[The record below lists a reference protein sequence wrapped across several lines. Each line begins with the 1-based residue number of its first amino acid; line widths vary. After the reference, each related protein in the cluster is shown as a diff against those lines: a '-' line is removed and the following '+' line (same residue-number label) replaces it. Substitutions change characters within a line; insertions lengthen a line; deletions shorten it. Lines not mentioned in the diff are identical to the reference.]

1 MLEIILGRPRSGKTH
16 RIITEIQ
23 ESVKQKRKT
32 YLIVPDQQIFVSE
45 SILARLDPEVWQ
57 YLEVVSFTGL
67 CELVFGKHGGLT
79 YKRVSDGAKHLL
91 AWFSTK
97 RISEFLVEFDSVKI
111 DPAFSDMA
119 LLTIDELAMMGISPE
134 RLEEVISKSD
144 NEAFVTKMRDICLI
158 YSSYLDLVEKKMG
171 NDVKLSDKILTLLYE
186 TIHKNSFFS
195 TAHVYIDSFTDFTGL
210 EWNIVKSIIL
220 SADKTAITLPIAT
233 RGAHDN
239 YTESAKRTLK
249 SLTSFARDNYIESV
263 DILCDSQNEYIYSD
277 LCHLEKNLW
286 NFKLLPSEN
295 NFSHPIDNI
304 SMAICK
310 NPYDEAEY
318 IALKILEYKNKGYK
332 YSDMAVIPRDA
343 ESKKGIINAIF
354 DKYSI
359 PYFYSEKTDLSNT
372 SCARLVLSALKCISH
387 NFRLDDI
394 LTLVKTG
401 LCPIE
406 PYKCD
411 MFEDYCTTWNI
422 CGNMF
427 YEDVWS
433 MNPDGYSTRVSER
446 GKEILDA
453 ANEVKNIIM
462 PPLISLA
469 SDIRAAEKNTK
480 KICMAIYS
488 YLENM
493 SIADN
498 LTSLCELELSLG
510 NTREAS
516 EILRMYD
523 YMISSLTE
531 LSVILGEECMGV
543 DDISSAISIL
553 LSHTD
558 IGSVPSSFDYVT
570 VGSASTLRAEN
581 IKIAFVPGL
590 VEGEFPAN
598 VNANGIIK
606 DNDKELLSAIGIKL
620 PSTEEKLASDE
631 LTFSHRAISTPHD
644 KLILTTYTNDLG
656 GHSKTPSMI
665 WTRAL
670 YVLPAL
676 KAHVEQFDIERIKLI
691 AKEKLKNYMA
701 DNTRED
707 CESTP
712 TKEIPTDMLSTF
724 GDDSFESIDP
734 SLARLVFGDSIYL
747 SKSAISTFLLCPYR
761 YWCENVLKIREN
773 KGGLMNAADIGTYV
787 HFVLEKLIAKE
798 KLDDGSLPK
807 LTSKELLERINK
819 VSEDYI
825 DTIGFVP
832 SPSMLYAI
840 SRYRNIAHAMLVSIF
855 EEFSNSQFK
864 IIGMEQSL
872 SERKQGALSPLKFDI
887 DLPDDFKSK
896 IVLMGEI
903 DRLDA
908 YKNQNGIYLRIVD
921 YKTGTNTFDINKV
934 SEGNE
939 LQLPIYLFSA
949 ASEENKFNPIF
960 KNEEGKE
967 LYPASAM
974 FLSAKESNG
983 TVKPLRSGFIA
994 NDNEILKAT
1003 SNTLDSEILGVKI
1016 DKDSG
1021 KAVGNAVSFE
1031 EMAGLK
1037 KTLIDTISDVAKN
1050 LYSGKAERCPSQD
1063 ACKYCKVRN
1072 TCPVAAKIKEY

>member
-1 MLEIILGRPRSGKTH
+1 MLEIIFGRPRSGKTH

-23 ESVKQKRKT
+23 ESVKQKNKT
-32 YLIVPDQQIFVSE
+32 YLIVPEQQVFVSE
-45 SILARLDPEVWQ
+45 SMLARLDPELWQ
-57 YLEVVSFTGL
+57 YLEVISFTGL
-67 CELVFGKHGGLT
+67 CELVFSKHGGLT
-79 YKRVSDGAKHLL
+79 YKKVSDGAKHLL

-97 RISEFLVEFDSVKI
+97 RISDFLVEFDSVKI

-134 RLEEVISKSD
+134 TLEEIIKESD
-144 NEAFVTKMRDICLI
+144 NEEFVSKIKDICLI
-158 YSSYLDLVEKKMG
+158 YSSYLALVSEKMED
-171 NDVKLSDKILTLLYE
+171 DVKLSDGILTLLNE
-186 TIHKNSFFS
+186 TMHKHSFFS
-195 TAHVYIDSFTDFTGL
+195 GAHVYIDSFADFTGL
-210 EWNIVKSIIL
+210 EWNIVEKIIL
-220 SADKTAITLPIAT
+220 GANKTAITLPISM
-233 RGAHDN
+233 RGANDN
-239 YTESAKRTLK
+239 YTEGAKRTLK
-249 SLTSFARDNYIESV
+249 NLTSFAHDNYIETV
-263 DILCDSQNEYIYSD
+263 DVLCNSQNEYISDD
-277 LCHLEKNLW
+277 LCYLEKNLW

-295 NFSHPIDNI
+295 NFSDSPDNI

-318 IALKILEYKNKGYK
+318 IALKILEYKNNGYK

-359 PYFYSEKTDLSNT
+359 PYFYSEKTDLST
-372 SCARLVLSALKCISH
+372 TPCARLVLSALKCISH
-387 NFRLDDI
+387 NFRLDDL
-394 LTLVKTG
+394 LTLIKTG

-406 PYKCD
+406 AHKCD

-422 CGNMF
+422 CGSMF
-427 YEDVWS
+427 FEDVWS

-446 GKEILDA
+446 GKEILEA
-453 ANEVKNIIM
+453 ANEVKNIII
-462 PPLISLA
+462 PPLFALL

-488 YLENM
+488 YLEKM
-493 SIADN
+493 CLFDQLS
-498 LTSLCELELSLG
+498 SLCELELSLG
-510 NTREAS
+510 NTREAN

-523 YMISSLTE
+523 YMISALTE
-531 LSVILGEECMGV
+531 LSLILGDECMGI

-558 IGSVPSSFDYVT
+558 IGSVPSSLDYVT

-606 DNDKELLSAIGIKL
+606 ENDKEMLSLLGVKL
-620 PSTEEKLASDE
+620 PSTAEKLASDE
-631 LTFSHRAISTPHD
+631 LTFSHRAISKPHE

-656 GHSKTPSMI
+656 GHGKTPSMI

-670 YVLPAL
+670 YALPAL
-676 KAHVEQFDIERIKLI
+676 KEKIEMFDIERIKLI
-691 AKEKLKNYMA
+691 AKEQLRKYMA
-701 DNTRED
+701 DD
-707 CESTP
+707 IQ
-712 TKEIPTDMLSTF
+712 KECNDTVLEEPQSEMLSTF
-724 GDDSFESIDP
+724 GDDSDENIDP

-747 SKSAISTFLLCPYR
+747 SKSGISTFLLCPYR
-761 YWCENVLKIREN
+761 YWCENVLKLREN
-773 KGGLMNAADIGTYV
+773 KDGLMNAADIGTYV

-798 KLDDGSLPK
+798 KLDDGSLPI
-807 LTSKELLERINK
+807 LTNNELLDRINK

-825 DTIGFVP
+825 DTIGFIP

-840 SRYRNIAHAMLVSIF
+840 SRYRNIAYAMLVSVF
-855 EEFSNSQFK
+855 EEFSKSQFK

-872 SERKQGALSPLKFDI
+872 SERKHDALSPLKFEI
-887 DLPDDFKSK
+887 DVTDDFKPK
-896 IVLMGEI
+896 IVLTGEI

-908 YKNQNGIYLRIVD
+908 YKNENGIYLRIVD

-949 ASEENKFNPIF
+949 AAEKNKFNPIF
-960 KNEEGKE
+960 NNEEGKE

-974 FLSAKESNG
+974 FLSATESSG

-994 NDNEILKAT
+994 NDKEILLAA
-1003 SNTLDSEILGVKI
+1003 SSTLDSDILGVKI
-1016 DKDSG
+1016 DKDTG
-1021 KAVGNAVSFE
+1021 EALGNAVSFE
-1031 EMAGLK
+1031 EMQSLK
-1037 KTLIDTISDVAKN
+1037 KTLVDTISDVAKN
-1050 LYSGKAERCPSQD
+1050 MYSGKAERCPSQD

>member
-1 MLEIILGRPRSGKTH
+1 MLEMIFGRPRSGKTH

-32 YLIVPDQQIFVSE
+32 YLIVPEQQIFVSE

-67 CELVFGKHGGLT
+67 CELVFGKHGGLS

-97 RISEFLVEFDSVKI
+97 RISEFLVGFDSIKI

-134 RLEEVISKSD
+134 RLEEVISESD
-144 NEAFVTKMRDICLI
+144 NEEFVSKMRDICLI
-158 YSSYLDLVEKKMG
+158 YSSYLALVEQKMG
-171 NDVKLSDKILTLLYE
+171 NDVKLADGILILLYE
-186 TIHKNSFFS
+186 AIQKHSFFS
-195 TAHVYIDSFTDFTGL
+195 AAHVYIDSFTDFTGL

-220 SADKTAITLPIAT
+220 SADKTAITLPISA
-233 RGAHDN
+233 RGADDN
-239 YTESAKRTLK
+239 YTEGAKRTLK
-249 SLTSFARDNYIESV
+249 NLTSFARDNYIESI
-263 DILCDSQNEYIYSD
+263 DILCDSQDKYIHSD

-295 NFSHPIDNI
+295 NFSDLIDNI
-304 SMAICK
+304 SMAVCK

-318 IALKILEYKNKGYK
+318 IALKILEYKNNGYK

-343 ESKKGIINAIF
+343 ESKKGIINAVF

-359 PYFYSEKTDLSNT
+359 PYFYSEKTDLST
-372 SCARLVLSALKCISH
+372 TPCARLVLSALKCITR

-462 PPLISLA
+462 PPLFSLA
-469 SDIRAAEKNTK
+469 SDIRLAEKNTK

-493 SIADN
+493 SVADS

-516 EILRMYD
+516 EMLRMYD
-523 YMISSLTE
+523 YMISTLTE
-531 LSVILGEECMGV
+531 LSLILGEECMGI
-543 DDISSAISIL
+543 DDISWAINIL

-598 VNANGIIK
+598 VNANGILK
-606 DNDKELLSAIGIKL
+606 GNDKELLSAIGIKL

-631 LTFSHRAISTPHD
+631 LTFSHRAIAMPHD

-670 YVLPAL
+670 YVLPSI
-676 KAHVEQFDIERIKLI
+676 KSRVEQFDIERIKLI
-691 AKEKLKNYMA
+691 AKEQLRNYMA
-701 DNTRED
+701 DNAPKE
-707 CESTP
+707 CESAP
-712 TKEIPTDMLSTF
+712 VQEMQTDMLSTF
-724 GDDSFESIDP
+724 GDGSFESIDP
-734 SLARLVFGDSIYL
+734 SLARLVFGESIYL
-747 SKSAISTFLLCPYR
+747 SKSGISTFLLCPYR
-761 YWCENVLKIREN
+761 YWCENVLKVREN
-773 KGGLMNAADIGTYV
+773 KSGIMNAADIGTYV
-787 HFVLEKLIAKE
+787 HFVLEKLISNE
-798 KLDDGSLPK
+798 KLDDGSLPA
-807 LTSKELLERINK
+807 LTKKELFEKINK

-825 DTIGFVP
+825 DTIGFIP
-832 SPSMLYAI
+832 SPSTLYAI
-840 SRYRNIAHAMLVSIF
+840 SRYRNIAYAMLESVF
-855 EEFSNSQFK
+855 EEFSKSQFK

-872 SERKQGALSPLKFDI
+872 SEKKHGALSPLKFDVSVT
-887 DLPDDFKSK
+887 DDFKPQ
-896 IVLMGEI
+896 IVLTGEI

-908 YKNQNGIYLRIVD
+908 YKNEKGIYLRIVD

-949 ASEENKFNPIF
+949 ASKNNKLNPIF
-960 KNEEGKE
+960 DNKEGKE

-974 FLSAKESNG
+974 FLSAKESSG
-983 TVKPLRSGFIA
+983 TVKPFRSGFIA
-994 NDNEILKAT
+994 NDDEILKAA
-1003 SNTLDSEILGVKI
+1003 SSTLDSEILGVKI

-1021 KAVGNAVSFE
+1021 EAIGNAVSFE
-1031 EMAGLK
+1031 EMDGLK

-1050 LYSGKAERCPSQD
+1050 MYLGKAERCPSED